1 MLVLVLPKKRL
12 IMMLRAMDAQMMVMM
27 NVAMITTM
35 AAAAGQSDVY
45 PHPLLRGF
53 GARGSLKQLARSS
66 THKTPIKRSEAH
78 SLTADS
84 SEARD

>member
-35 AAAAGQSDVY
+35 AAAAGQSDVHEDEAKDQY
-45 PHPLLRGF
+45 TDEATR
-53 GARGSLKQLARSS
+53 
-66 THKTPIKRSEAH
+66 RSENC
-78 SLTADS
+78 TCVR
-84 SEARD
+84 SEDVQG